1 MSRNLRN
8 NPKPRYLRMSSTQVK
23 EEDVVRQLATE
34 IRILEGSIGLLQS
47 RLDIVR
53 AAINEVTL
61 AHNTLEG
68 VAKLQNG
75 ESTLVPVGAGS
86 YIRMKL
92 EDSKKLIMG
101 VGAGVAIEKDA
112 DSCVTEL
119 KARLEE
125 LERAR
130 TSLQQQ
136 LEQTG
141 ARYQQDRDALED
153 ILRQQNAP
161 RTR

>member
-1 MSRNLRN
+1 MA
-8 NPKPRYLRMSSTQVK
+8 STQVK
-23 EEDVVRQLATE
+23 EEDVIRQLASE
-34 IRILEGSIGLLQS
+34 IRILEGSIGVLQS

-68 VAKLQNG
+68 VKKLQSG

-86 YIRMKL
+86 YIRMQL
-92 EDSKKLIMG
+92 EDSKKLVMG
-101 VGAGVAIEKDA
+101 VGAGVAVEKDVE
-112 DSCVTEL
+112 SSVTEL

-125 LERAR
+125 LEKAR

-136 LEQTG
+136 LDQT
-141 ARYQQDRDALED
+141 ATRYQQDREALED
-153 ILRQQNAP
+153 LLRRQDTST
-161 RTR
+161 RTN

>member
-1 MSRNLRN
+1 MT
-8 NPKPRYLRMSSTQVK
+8 STQVK
-23 EEDVVRQLATE
+23 EEDIVRQLAAE
-34 IRILEGSIGLLQS
+34 IRILEGSIGVLQS

-68 VAKLQNG
+68 VKKLQNG

-86 YIRMKL
+86 YIRMQL
-92 EDSKKLIMG
+92 EDSKKLVMG
-101 VGAGVAIEKDA
+101 IGAGVAVEKDVE
-112 DSCVTEL
+112 SSVTEL

-125 LERAR
+125 LDKAR

-136 LEQTG
+136 LDQTAG
-141 ARYQQDRDALED
+141 RYQQDREALED
-153 ILRQQNAP
+153 ILRRQSAP
-161 RTR
+161 TRTK

>member
-1 MSRNLRN
+1 
-8 NPKPRYLRMSSTQVK
+8 MSSTQVK
-23 EEDVVRQLATE
+23 EEDVVRQLAAE
-34 IRILEGSIGLLQS
+34 IRVLEGSIGLLQS
-47 RLDIVR
+47 RLGIVR

-68 VAKLQNG
+68 VKKIQNG

-86 YIRMKL
+86 YIRMRL
-92 EDSKKLIMG
+92 DDSKKLVMG
-101 VGAGVAIEKDA
+101 IGAGVAVEKDVE
-112 DSCVTEL
+112 SSVTEL
-119 KARLEE
+119 KGRIEE
-125 LERAR
+125 LDKAR

-153 ILRQQNAP
+153 ILRRQNSST
-161 RTR
+161 RTK